1 MNKRVVASAV
11 AFLAATGAV
20 LVGTRAQEVNLSIAC
35 GTVGQEL
42 EICKANVAAFTEK
55 TGIKVTVYE
64 GPALTNDRQAFYQQ
78 QLSAGSSDIDVYQI
92 DVVYPGVL
100 ANFMID
106 LKPYMSANDLKVQNQ
121 GIIANNTVGGKL
133 VAMPWFTDGGV
144 MYYRTDLLNKYKLG
158 VPKTWTQMFAAA
170 KRIQDGERATN
181 KKFYGFVYQGNAYE
195 GLTCDALEWIASNG
209 GGTIIDAKGNITIN
223 NEAAAKTLD
232 LIAAQSKLVSPPDV
246 TRYGEEEARGV
257 FQSGNAAFMRNW
269 PYAYSLG
276 QGADSVVKGKIG
288 IAPLPSDGKNAS
300 AATLGGWQLSV
311 SKFSKY
317 PKESA
322 QLVAFLA
329 STAIQKERAIKG
341 SFQPTIPALYADKD
355 VLAAVPFFKDL
366 KDRKPVA
373 RPSTVTGTKYPQVS
387 NAFWTAVHSVLT
399 GKAKGAKALADL
411 EAKLKT
417 IKGAGWNSK

>member
-11 AFLAATGAV
+11 AFLAAAGAV
-20 LVGTRAQEVNLSIAC
+20 FVGTRAQDVNLTLAC
-35 GTVGQEL
+35 GAVGQEL
-42 EICKANVAAFTEK
+42 KICKENIAAFTEK
-55 TGIKVTVYE
+55 TGIKVTPVE
-64 GPALTNDRQAFYQQ
+64 GPAFTNDRQAFYQQ

-100 ANFMID
+100 ANYMID
-106 LKPYMSANDLKVQNQ
+106 LKPYISAADLKVQNQ

-158 VPKTWTQMFAAA
+158 VPKTWAQMFAAA
-170 KRIQDGERATN
+170 KRIQDGERGTN

-209 GGTIIDAKGNITIN
+209 GGTIIDAKGNITVN

-232 LIAAQSKLVSPPDV
+232 FIAAQSKLVSPPDV

-288 IAPLPSDGKNAS
+288 IAPLPSDGKNSS
-300 AATLGGWQLSV
+300 AAALGGWQLSV

-341 SFQPTIPALYADKD
+341 SFQPTIPTLYSDKE
-355 VLAAVPFFKDL
+355 VLAAVPFFKDI

-373 RPSTVTGTKYPQVS
+373 RPSTITGTKYPQVS

-417 IKGAGWNSK
+417 IKGAGWDKK